1 MYATFHPPRRKRAIL
16 YHLLA
21 IGSLLLPQVTC
32 QFVFPYPPLPT
43 DIFTT
48 RPQCR
53 AYYNTC
59 MDAFRDCLSAASSN
73 NSNQKNCEDWKNNTC
88 ENTIRMGCDRLPND
102 KQVVAG
108 GTLSGG
114 GALGTGMTSSGGSFS
129 AVCFQMCSLR
139 VGERQ
144 VG

>member
-1 MYATFHPPRRKRAIL
+1 
-16 YHLLA
+16 
-21 IGSLLLPQVTC
+21 
-32 QFVFPYPPLPT
+32 
-43 DIFTT
+43 
-48 RPQCR
+48 
-53 AYYNTC
+53 